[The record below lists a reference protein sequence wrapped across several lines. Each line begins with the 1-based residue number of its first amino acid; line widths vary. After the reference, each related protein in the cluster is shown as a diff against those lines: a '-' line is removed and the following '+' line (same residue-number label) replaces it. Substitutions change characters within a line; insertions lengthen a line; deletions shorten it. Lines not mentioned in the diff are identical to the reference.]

1 MYNIKL
7 NDLIQE
13 NYGWIDCQF
22 ILLIGSISVYG
33 WGRAGGGYLEAKREV
48 RNCIMK
54 ELAGNK

>member
-7 NDLIQE
+7 NYLIQE

-22 ILLIGSISVYG
+22 ILLIGFISVYG

-54 ELAGNK
+54 ELAE